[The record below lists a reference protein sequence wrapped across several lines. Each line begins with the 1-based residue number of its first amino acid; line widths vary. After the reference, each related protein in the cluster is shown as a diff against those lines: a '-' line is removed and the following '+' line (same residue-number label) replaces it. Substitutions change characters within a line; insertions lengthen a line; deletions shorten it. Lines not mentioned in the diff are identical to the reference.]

1 MNPQSESQNAD
12 ATARGKI
19 SLPPIRLFLS
29 SPTHMLYPG
38 RTADPSGTPVGDA
51 DRDHNGAKISLPPMR
66 LYPSRPEDLIYPGRN
81 VDLPQV
87 GVSPSRDDR
96 SRHESER
103 YKGTRDVP
111 GEGHHYVRHSDNG
124 SRPAISVNPGNAGG
138 MASGVA
144 GPNVSARGGTM
155 GHRGPSVYVQPDA
168 RSFTF
173 TSTPTAGNTG
183 RVMGTSNN
191 LKIIPHR
198 SQGQNDGPRPHGH
211 PRPPV
216 APDRRPKPTS
226 IAPGP
231 LPRAQRFQ
239 IPLPADTDPDFKI
252 DIIVSGGIGFHLT
265 WERTDMTELHVMPG
279 VAKVV
284 ENATTTLDDIIV
296 HDYLYVHRVYYASE
310 NTRAKLTRKYI
321 NPMRN
326 YTFTLGHLISLLQT
340 MQYNHWTSSSMKEN
354 RTLQYVVGMDSGLP
368 QGGPVLQFSDL
379 CVTAIRRR
387 WIGHERMWCYIMQ
400 LEVRIP

>member
-1 MNPQSESQNAD
+1 
-12 ATARGKI
+12 
-19 SLPPIRLFLS
+19 
-29 SPTHMLYPG
+29 
-38 RTADPSGTPVGDA
+38 
-51 DRDHNGAKISLPPMR
+51 
-66 LYPSRPEDLIYPGRN
+66 
-81 VDLPQV
+81 
-87 GVSPSRDDR
+87 
-96 SRHESER
+96 
-103 YKGTRDVP
+103 
-111 GEGHHYVRHSDNG
+111 
-124 SRPAISVNPGNAGG
+124 

-144 GPNVSARGGTM
+144 GLNVSAHEGTM

-168 RSFTF
+168 RSFAF

-211 PRPPV
+211 PRPL

-296 HDYLYVHRVYYASE
+296 HDYLYVHRVYV
-310 NTRAKLTRKYI
+310 
-321 NPMRN
+321 
-326 YTFTLGHLISLLQT
+326 
-340 MQYNHWTSSSMKEN
+340 SSSCLHILPRKHIDEC
-354 RTLQYVVGMDSGLP
+354 RTTL
-368 QGGPVLQFSDL
+368 
-379 CVTAIRRR
+379 
-387 WIGHERMWCYIMQ
+387 
-400 LEVRIP
+400 VRF